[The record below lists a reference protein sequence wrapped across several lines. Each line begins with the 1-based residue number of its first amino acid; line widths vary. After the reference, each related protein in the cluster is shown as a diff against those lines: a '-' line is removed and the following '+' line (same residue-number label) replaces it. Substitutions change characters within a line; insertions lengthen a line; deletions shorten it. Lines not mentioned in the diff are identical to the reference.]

1 VENNRRSLSVQ
12 VPMALADAYGIEAR
26 SFVAQDDVSRLAD
39 LRAATRDPVFSGLP
53 PDPTEAA
60 RGD

>member
-1 VENNRRSLSVQ
+1 
-12 VPMALADAYGIEAR
+12 MALADAYGIEAR